1 MKPRILI
8 TVEGGIV
15 QSVDSNCDVELV
27 ILDYDSDNSEEP
39 VIIQQGDQ
47 DGIFATGKA
56 YKLLETE
63 FPMSDGE
70 KEAYEFLK
78 ENKF

>member
-8 TVEGGIV
+8 IVEGGIV
-15 QSVDSNCDVELV
+15 QSVNSNCDIEMV
-27 ILDYDSDNSEEP
+27 ILDYDIDNSEDP
-39 VIIQQGDQ
+39 VIIVRGDQ
-47 DGIFATGKA
+47 DSLFATGKA

-63 FPMSDGE
+63 YSMSDGE

-78 ENKF
+78 ESKF

>member
-15 QSVDSNCDVELV
+15 QNVNSNCDIEVV
-27 ILDYDSDNSEEP
+27 VLDYDSDNSEEP
-39 VIIQQGDQ
+39 VSIQHGNQ
-47 DGIFATGKA
+47 DKIFATGKA
-56 YKLLETE
+56 YKLLENE